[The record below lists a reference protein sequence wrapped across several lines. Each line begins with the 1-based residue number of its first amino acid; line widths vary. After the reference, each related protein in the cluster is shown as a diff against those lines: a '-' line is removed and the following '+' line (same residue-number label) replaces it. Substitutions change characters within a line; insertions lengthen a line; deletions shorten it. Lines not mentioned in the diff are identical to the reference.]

1 MKGQEEKRNE
11 PLRDKGGDNRRKS
24 AAAIIIAT
32 AVLAMKLQNENMY
45 IYQQKWNLQ
54 NNS

>member
-1 MKGQEEKRNE
+1 MKGQEEERNE

-32 AVLAMKLQNENMY
+32 AVLAMKFQNEKYVHVLVEMEF
-45 IYQQKWNLQ
+45 IE
-54 NNS
+54 